1 MFVHRHS
8 DGKEQFD
15 RVMAAVRGSPE
26 LVALGR
32 DGRGQERFTSRT
44 MIDTEQRLERCT
56 TNLAER
62 RHYGVARR
70 DRALALARAAARGMT
85 RSPEPGGALEQWPEA
100 KGLSARLG

>member
-56 TNLAER
+56 TTLAER
-62 RHYGVARR
+62 RNYGVARR
-70 DRALALARAAARGMT
+70 DRDPALASPASRGMT
-85 RSPEPGGALEQWPEA
+85 LSPEQGGAFDHVTEA
-100 KGLSARLG
+100 TGHTDVIG